1 MSLSPTSSTVLSS
14 GEISPTSTAPG
25 RTSPLQH
32 LDTPST
38 EVHITS
44 SPSLMSPENSK
55 SKLEEDMDSENSS
68 PNLNSTSSPSKI
80 PESNENRANGE
91 YGLPSTSPT
100 PAAEIMEAANCRS
113 PNAVRMASS
122 TSPLPATTS
131 PVPKIPLSTE
141 SQQQLI
147 TPVGASPA
155 MTTTATLN
163 GSTSCIQTVTTD
175 DLEEVMM
182 ELNNFDRQH
191 IKDWKEKVP
200 ITIPSLLEGYLLFV
214 AKGGSTHFSWTTVKG
229 LFKVKLNN
237 VINDFY
243 SESPTDEIPTVPNV
257 ESFDYSNVKEKIF
270 LKLDTF
276 SGIPFTIQRLAELL
290 TSPKRHYRRT
300 DKFLRALEKNMLVVS
315 TVEARVAPPIP
326 DQLSQF
332 PPPHH
337 LPASLHSTTKSLN
350 LHIFENQIDSEL
362 DSDACS
368 IKKNDQNGP
377 SSRLQ
382 ESSSS
387 ERNGNGLLSSPLSS
401 NTSPNRSLTALENN
415 PSVLNISPNQ
425 CSNVTSGWNRS
436 PTAERGEKLNSTSK
450 EAAKNANQD
459 VEYEDE
465 DEDEE
470 EEDEDG
476 EDMELNVGTPSD
488 VNEIQATPN
497 CSSDRIV
504 EQRKHVDNTQNTIS
518 SSIESKEI
526 TDENQERS
534 SIDSE
539 KTGTVQS

>member
-1 MSLSPTSSTVLSS
+1 
-14 GEISPTSTAPG
+14 
-25 RTSPLQH
+25 
-32 LDTPST
+32 
-38 EVHITS
+38 
-44 SPSLMSPENSK
+44 
-55 SKLEEDMDSENSS
+55 
-68 PNLNSTSSPSKI
+68 
-80 PESNENRANGE
+80 
-91 YGLPSTSPT
+91 
-100 PAAEIMEAANCRS
+100 
-113 PNAVRMASS
+113 
-122 TSPLPATTS
+122 
-131 PVPKIPLSTE
+131 
-141 SQQQLI
+141 
-147 TPVGASPA
+147 
-155 MTTTATLN
+155 
-163 GSTSCIQTVTTD
+163 VTTD